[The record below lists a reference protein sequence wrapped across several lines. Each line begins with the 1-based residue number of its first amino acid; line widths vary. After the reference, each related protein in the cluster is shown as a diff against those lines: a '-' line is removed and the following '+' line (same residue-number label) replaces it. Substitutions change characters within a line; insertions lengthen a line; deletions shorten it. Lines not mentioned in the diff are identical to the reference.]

1 MGVPALLTL
10 SSSRSVET
18 CISAFGSRYT
28 RLSRSFS
35 ATSATVA
42 AAGPA
47 TRASR
52 ASAKTAGT
60 VSRVASRAHRPRAR
74 LPCAGRLVLIGILH
88 DRDRAAVRLLLS
100 RDSTTTVQ
108 HARVGVRHRQVP
120 VPAARGV
127 EAAYEPVVQGLA
139 QREPG
144 DQVGRRP
151 PEVPAEPRLKM
162 GRGVVEGH
170 PAQAGA
176 DPADL
181 RLDAAGD
188 QAHAGLAGRHRTGRA
203 G

>member
-1 MGVPALLTL
+1 MAVPDSRIRSRTA
-10 SSSRSVET
+10 SAEMSAVASRST
-18 CISAFGSRYT
+18 NTGFF
-28 RLSRSFS
+28 LSPA
-35 ATSATVA
+35 ATSAGVAAA

-47 TRASR
+47 AMT
-52 ASAKTAGT
+52 AKTSAARIEPST
-60 VSRVASRAHRPRAR
+60 CRADDR

-88 DRDRAAVRLLLS
+88 DRDRAAVRLLLT

-127 EAAYEPVVQGLA
+127 EAAHEPVVKGLA

-151 PEVPAEPRLKM
+151 PEVPAEPRLEM
-162 GRGVVEGH
+162 RRGVVEGH

-176 DPADL
+176 DPA
-181 RLDAAGD
+181 
-188 QAHAGLAGRHRTGRA
+188 GL
-203 G
+203 